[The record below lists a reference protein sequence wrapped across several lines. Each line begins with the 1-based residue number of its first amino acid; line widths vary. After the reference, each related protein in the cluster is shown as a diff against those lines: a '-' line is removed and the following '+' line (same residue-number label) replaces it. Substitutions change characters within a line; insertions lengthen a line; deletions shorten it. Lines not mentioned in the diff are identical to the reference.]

1 MDGPIDGHMYGF
13 ADAMM
18 AEAELNKQRKRIW
31 EEEQKKIREYC
42 RSCSK
47 GGEMSGS
54 TFQAKHHN
62 KEAHMTDQE
71 YVKNA
76 VKTEN
81 TDFDDILNRMQN
93 IRMLRAT
100 HAVFGL
106 QTEAAEITDL
116 FKKHIFYGKPLDEKK
131 VFEETGDAIW
141 YIALLCDT
149 MGFDLEKLKASN
161 IAKLQARYP
170 NKFSSE
176 DALKRDEG
184 KEKAALESEK

>member
-1 MDGPIDGHMYGF
+1 MKTSGMYGF
-13 ADAMM
+13 ADAV
-18 AEAELNKQRKRIW
+18 AVEIRLRQI
-31 EEEQKKIREYC
+31 EEESKK
-42 RSCSK
+42 
-47 GGEMSGS
+47 G
-54 TFQAKHHN
+54 QP
-62 KEAHMTDQE
+62 MTDQE

-81 TDFDDILNRMQN
+81 TDFDGILSRAQS

-116 FKKHIFYGKPLDEKK
+116 FKKHIFYGKPLDENK
-131 VFEETGDAIW
+131 VYEEIGDLAW

-170 NKFSSE
+170 NKFSSQ

-184 KEKAALESEK
+184 KEKSALESQK